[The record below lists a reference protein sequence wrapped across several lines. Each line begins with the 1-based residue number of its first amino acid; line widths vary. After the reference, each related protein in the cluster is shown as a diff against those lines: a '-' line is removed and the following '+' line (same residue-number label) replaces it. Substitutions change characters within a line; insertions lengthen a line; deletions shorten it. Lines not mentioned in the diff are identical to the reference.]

1 MEDTHL
7 RHRLRDPPK
16 DLALTL
22 QVVDHWHHQVHDQVQ
37 VQETES
43 SEATRLRGTGR
54 EEDMVQEKKD
64 KESEEKGTM
73 DHGASAYKEGYM
85 DIVGRVLLATRS
97 LSVGEVV
104 VEDSALVAAPDGA
117 PVCLGC
123 LGGLT
128 NGTPVNCVNCGWPLC
143 R

>member
-1 MEDTHL
+1 MGGGAGEDFKGEGQEGQ
-7 RHRLRDPPK
+7 D
-16 DLALTL
+16 
-22 QVVDHWHHQVHDQVQ
+22 QVQDQVQ

>member
-1 MEDTHL
+1 MMGGGAGEDFKGE
-7 RHRLRDPPK
+7 R
-16 DLALTL
+16 
-22 QVVDHWHHQVHDQVQ
+22 QEGQDQVQ

-73 DHGASAYKEGYM
+73 DQGASAYKEGYM

>member
-1 MEDTHL
+1 MGGGAGEDL
-7 RHRLRDPPK
+7 KGEGQD
-16 DLALTL
+16 
-22 QVVDHWHHQVHDQVQ
+22 QVQDQVQ

-54 EEDMVQEKKD
+54 EEDMVQEKK
-64 KESEEKGTM
+64 ESEEKGTM
-73 DHGASAYKEGYM
+73 DNGASAYKEGYM

-128 NGTPVNCVNCGWPLC
+128 NGTPANCVNCGWPLC

>member
-1 MEDTHL
+1 MMGGGAGEDFKGE
-7 RHRLRDPPK
+7 PG
-16 DLALTL
+16 
-22 QVVDHWHHQVHDQVQ
+22 QEGQDQVQ
-37 VQETES
+37 DQETES
-43 SEATRLRGTGR
+43 SEATRMRTKGG
-54 EEDMVQEKKD
+54 EEKMVQENID

-73 DHGASAYKEGYM
+73 DQGCDGAPAYKEGYM

>member
-1 MEDTHL
+1 MGGGAGEDF
-7 RHRLRDPPK
+7 K
-16 DLALTL
+16 GEG
-22 QVVDHWHHQVHDQVQ
+22 QEGQDQVQ

-73 DHGASAYKEGYM
+73 HQGASAYKEGYM